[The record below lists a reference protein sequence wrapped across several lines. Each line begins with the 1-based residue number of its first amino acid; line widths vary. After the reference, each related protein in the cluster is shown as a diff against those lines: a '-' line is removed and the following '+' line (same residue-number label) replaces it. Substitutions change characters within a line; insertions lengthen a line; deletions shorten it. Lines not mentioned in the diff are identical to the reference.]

1 MFKFFILLL
10 TTPLILDILKEQF
23 SKLGFGQDSE
33 VVDESQE
40 SDSLERIRFIQ
51 TIDDEIYW
59 IEDGELYTAV
69 LGMDG
74 MWDPEEKTLVSLENL
89 NRDELEK
96 LIAIID
102 ALTERQKKMI
112 IGVQGS
118 LTFDNYQVFL
128 RAMTVAL
135 SIRDEQDKEIYVYS
149 AGPAR
154 VNNFV
159 AEFSN
164 IIERSLKSRG
174 IKIRF
179 FKVPPSWMQENIE
192 KLNYFAFLS
201 KPTERESKVAL
212 AINESKS
219 VEYGWFKFSY

>member
-1 MFKFFILLL
+1 
-10 TTPLILDILKEQF
+10 
-23 SKLGFGQDSE
+23 
-33 VVDESQE
+33 
-40 SDSLERIRFIQ
+40 
-51 TIDDEIYW
+51 
-59 IEDGELYTAV
+59 
-69 LGMDG
+69 
-74 MWDPEEKTLVSLENL
+74 
-89 NRDELEK
+89 
-96 LIAIID
+96 
-102 ALTERQKKMI
+102 MI

-128 RAMTVAL
+128 RAMAVAM

-154 VNNFV
+154 VNSFV

-179 FKVPPSWMQENIE
+179 FKVPPSWMQDNIE